1 VRVLLRKDKD
11 ENMSEFATWLMAALM
26 GVVEGITEYLPI
38 SSTGHLVLVNA
49 WMGSPFSEIFEV
61 VIQSGAV
68 LAVLVE
74 YHRRFA
80 RLADFRTGEGFS
92 GWRGLFWL
100 ALTTLPAV
108 GLGALF
114 HSAIKEKLFSP
125 GVIAL
130 ALGVGGAVMIA
141 LERWLPSREDAGVD
155 HLGWKRALGI
165 GFFQCIAMVPGTSRS
180 MATILGGRLMG
191 LGRKTAAE
199 YSFFAAVPVL
209 MLAGVFSLYKGWSTL
224 RRTDLI
230 PYAIGLL
237 VSYFVARLAIRF
249 LMKLISH
256 HTLEAFGWYRIA
268 LSLVVW
274 RLLA

>member
-1 VRVLLRKDKD
+1 
-11 ENMSEFATWLMAALM
+11 MSEFTIWLLAALM

-38 SSTGHLVLVNA
+38 SSTGHLVLVNE
-49 WMGSPFSEIFEV
+49 WMGNPFSEIFEV

-74 YHRRFA
+74 YGKRFA
-80 RLADFRTGEGFS
+80 RLADFRNHEGFS
-92 GWRGLFWL
+92 GLRGLCWL

-108 GLGALF
+108 VLGVLF
-114 HSAIKEKLFSP
+114 HDAIKEKLFSP

-130 ALGVGGAVMIA
+130 ALGVGGVVMIA
-141 LERWLPSREDAGVD
+141 LERRLPSHDEGGVD
-155 HLGWKRALGI
+155 GLGWKRALGI

-209 MLAGVFSLYKGWSTL
+209 LLAGTFSLYQGWNSL
-224 RRTDLI
+224 QRKDLI
-230 PYAIGLL
+230 SYAIGLV
-237 VSYFVARLAIRF
+237 VSFVVARLAIRF
-249 LMKLISH
+249 LMRLISH

-268 LSLVVW
+268 LSLLVW
-274 RLLA
+274 WTLV